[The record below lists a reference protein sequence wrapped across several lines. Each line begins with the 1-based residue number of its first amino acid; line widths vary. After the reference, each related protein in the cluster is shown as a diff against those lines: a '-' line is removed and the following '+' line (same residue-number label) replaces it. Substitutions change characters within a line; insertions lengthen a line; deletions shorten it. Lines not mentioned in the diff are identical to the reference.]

1 MANLEK
7 HISVEKH
14 PNILLDNPT
23 IGHTKLQ
30 ESLERNIAVTAKPL
44 CDMSQDTRNAATK
57 YLKEISKA
65 PAPLQLAV
73 GATAGWFAGYFT
85 MKIGKSAT
93 TMIGCSLLIL
103 QIAHHKGYVKVNW
116 QPLSNDCAAAADKTK
131 ASLVKKGKN
140 GFEQIQE
147 FAEENVYL
155 SGGFI
160 LGIALS

>member
-73 GATAGWFAGYFT
+73 GATAGWFAGYHNENR
-85 MKIGKSAT
+85 KISNNYNR
-93 TMIGCSLLIL
+93 LLI
-103 QIAHHKGYVKVNW
+103 ACVTN
-116 QPLSNDCAAAADKTK
+116 S
-131 ASLVKKGKN
+131 AS
-140 GFEQIQE
+140 
-147 FAEENVYL
+147 
-155 SGGFI
+155 
-160 LGIALS
+160 